1 MKRTEEE
8 RSAGSARKIP
18 CARETRGSVK
28 VLKRREKWQ
37 TLSCHEALDVFIL
50 PQAVLEERSLPV
62 RCSPRRRA
70 RARAN
75 RDFAKS
81 FKFIRNAGP
90 KDARPLSI
98 GGRLPAASP
107 RNSRN
112 RTLSAMLARS
122 RGSHVNPNCEHSFTR
137 NMFNVILS
145 SSFTCISK

>member
-8 RSAGSARKIP
+8 QSAGSARKIS
-18 CARETRGSVK
+18 CAREARGSVK

-62 RCSPRRRA
+62 RCSPRRARAQRTGISRNPLNSYVTRA
-70 RARAN
+70 RRARRTPA
-75 RDFAKS
+75 
-81 FKFIRNAGP
+81 
-90 KDARPLSI
+90 SI

-122 RGSHVNPNCEHSFTR
+122 RGSHVNPNCEHSLPR
-137 NMFNVILS
+137 NIFNERNPLFIVYMH
-145 SSFTCISK
+145 